1 MTTTAPPSPKPPRRR
16 PGPCRRSGPRRRS
29 GPPPPPAAPAP
40 AAAPDPPAPAQ
51 AEPEAPP
58 APEPESAAAPALE
71 TVNFALDWVPN
82 TNHTGFHVA
91 NARGYYAEEGI
102 EIDIL
107 PYNNVSPDT
116 LVGAGQANFGISFG
130 TSVPFSVLAGLP
142 IASVLPILQRP
153 ASALVYRGGGP
164 ISGPADLDGATYAGF
179 GAPFEAPII
188 SRIIQADGGTGDF
201 DAVTLNTFA
210 YEAVLSGDADFAWAF
225 VTWEGVDF
233 AMRGED
239 IREMHFRDFGF
250 PDWYA
255 VVLMGNTEWMTANPE
270 LAGGFVRATKRGFE
284 DVIADPAGT
293 ADVLVDANADTLAD
307 ARALARGSSELLAT
321 QYMLDDYGNFGTQT
335 LQLWTD
341 FPKFLFE
348 IGALA
353 DENGDPLAA
362 EPDYAQFFTNAY
374 L

>member
-1 MTTTAPPSPKPPRRR
+1 MNEHKWNRLRAHRFSRRR
-16 PGPCRRSGPRRRS
+16 ILSLSARAGVGAAGLALVGCGDDDDDTDDGTASE
-29 GPPPPPAAPAP
+29 APATQEL
-40 AAAPDPPAPAQ
+40 Q
-51 AEPEAPP
+51 AV
-58 APEPESAAAPALE
+58 S
-71 TVNFALDWVPN
+71 FALDWVPN

-91 NARGYYAEEGI
+91 SERGYYAEEGI
-102 EIDIL
+102 EISIL
-107 PYNNVSPDT
+107 PYSNVSPDT

-130 TSVPFSVLAGLP
+130 TSIPFSVLAGLP

-153 ASALVYRGGGP
+153 ASALVYLGDGP
-164 ISGPADLDGATYAGF
+164 ISSPSDLDGATYAGF

-188 SRIIQADGGTGDF
+188 SRIIQEDGGAGDF
-201 DAVTLNTFA
+201 DAVTLSTFA
-210 YEAVLSGDADFAWAF
+210 YEAVLSGESDFAWAF

-233 AMRGED
+233 DMRGED
-239 IREMHFRDFGF
+239 VRELHFRDFGF

-255 VVLMGNTEWMTANPE
+255 VVLMGNTEWMAENPD
-270 LAGGFVRATKRGFE
+270 LARGFVRATKHGFE

-307 ARALARGSSELLAT
+307 ARALARASSELLAT
-321 QYMLDDYGNFGTQT
+321 QYMLDADGNFGTQT

-348 IGALA
+348 IDALA
-353 DENGDPLAA
+353 DGDGNPLTA
-362 EPDYAQFFTNAY
+362 EPDYAKFFTNAY